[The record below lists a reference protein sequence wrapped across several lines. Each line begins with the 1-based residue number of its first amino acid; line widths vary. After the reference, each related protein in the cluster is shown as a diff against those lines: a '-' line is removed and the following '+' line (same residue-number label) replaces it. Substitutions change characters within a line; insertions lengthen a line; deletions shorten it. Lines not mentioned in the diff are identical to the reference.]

1 MGRAGLSSLGMG
13 RAREQAW
20 PKWAQ
25 SRRDVLLGEGG
36 VIAELNK
43 VSSQVLDNS
52 IPTVEL
58 GGMSP
63 P

>member
-25 SRRDVLLGEGG
+25 SRRDVLLAGG

>member
-1 MGRAGLSSLGMG
+1 M
-13 RAREQAW
+13 
-20 PKWAQ
+20 
-25 SRRDVLLGEGG
+25 LLAGG

>member
-1 MGRAGLSSLGMG
+1 MAKMGTKQEGCAFGGG
-13 RAREQAW
+13 
-20 PKWAQ
+20 
-25 SRRDVLLGEGG
+25 GG